1 MENELESFLSLN
13 GRISEQNQESF
24 IYELNLTL
32 TAITIISEFFE
43 NNFIESI
50 KDKQNQILI
59 LEDLKDIQNQ
69 TIYVEFVISE
79 LKKINFY
86 LTLNDF
92 IQFNRYDPPLKF
104 YINEI
109 SYSSYSKI
117 KNEFIVKYEAIT
129 NLIQGLKK
137 KAKFLTEENVLTIYL
152 IQENSYVEIPIEKT
166 NYEDLIQVQLAKLIN
181 QYVDNIDPIH
191 EKSTIFIKELI
202 DFLSIKLKKDRFNDL
217 IKYFEE
223 FYEKCN
229 ISYEYYL
236 SNFTFNKI
244 KLEIDNM
251 VLEYS
256 KNIRSIINDS
266 QSKLIAIPAAFIL
279 GVSQINYSEPLS
291 LKNVLIVMSEFLFSY
306 IITIFIQNQKNAL
319 VIISDNLNN
328 FKEYFQRSKST
339 EFDTE
344 KDLTLLSGL
353 INKSFEKTE
362 RELCNQEKSLNILN
376 NCNWGISY
384 VLLFSIIFYEIF
396 NYFEKFYKYW
406 QFLQHK

>member
-362 RELCNQEKSLNILN
+362 RELCNQEKSL
-376 NCNWGISY
+376 
-384 VLLFSIIFYEIF
+384 
-396 NYFEKFYKYW
+396 K
-406 QFLQHK
+406 